1 MNRYINKLSLA
12 LHRLANYFER
22 LLLRPAILKCLT
34 RRVRSRFVKRFIL
47 KGWAQKLPYSLIKD
61 SLLSPR
67 AYSKPDSRVLVIGYI
82 PSGSD
87 GWILQFLFQ
96 DISKYA
102 SKAKLVQART
112 IQELQLIYY
121 SSEKAIIIS
130 MHHSFVPSLV
140 SSGLPPEDIVTFYTH
155 SRLGLDISALGGIRA
170 VLPMNSSEATAL
182 ALSNLAESKIRVF
195 PAGFDTDLFSLREEP
210 EISSRDIDI
219 IFVCRY
225 VNEENKH
232 YHRRKNYQLIIP
244 LAKEL
249 ASRGLKVCILGKDWA
264 GCGDQSLLES
274 IMISSIPHS
283 QYQEIYIRSKLL
295 LCPSLQEGGP
305 VSWLEGMACGC
316 LTLSNPTGFPLE
328 LRSGQLGSYLMT
340 LNATLD
346 DWVQEIFSILDMHK
360 SAEPVDMDA
369 RNQFLSAASFAE
381 LAKVLELIASE
392 PDKFKGSLA
401 WSIAAGLLANCLH
414 G

>member
-1 MNRYINKLSLA
+1 M
-12 LHRLANYFER
+12 LHRLANPFQR
-22 LLLRPAILKCLT
+22 LFLKQAILKCLPSQ
-34 RRVRSRFVKRFIL
+34 VQSSLVKRFIL
-47 KGWAQKLPYSLIKD
+47 KGWAQKLPSAFIKD
-61 SLLSPR
+61 VLLSPS
-67 AYSKPDSRVLVIGYI
+67 AYLKLDSRDLVIGYI
-82 PSGSD
+82 PTGSG
-87 GWILQFLFQ
+87 GWILQFLFE
-96 DISKYA
+96 DISRYA
-102 SKAKLVQART
+102 SKTKFVQART

-121 SSEKAIIIS
+121 SSEKAVIVS
-130 MHHSFVPSLV
+130 MHQSFVSSLV
-140 SSGLPPEDIVTFYTH
+140 CSGMPPEDIVTFYTH

-195 PAGFDTDLFSLREEP
+195 PAGFDTSLFSLRDEP
-210 EISSRDIDI
+210 KICSRDIDI
-219 IFVCRY
+219 LFVCRY

-249 ASRGLKVCILGKDWA
+249 ASRGLKVCILGKDW
-264 GCGDQSLLES
+264 GDCGDQSLLDS
-274 IMISSIPHS
+274 MMISIIPHS
-283 QYQEIYIRSKLL
+283 QYPEIYTRSKLL

-305 VSWLEGMACGC
+305 VSWLEAMACGC

-346 DWVQEIFSILDMHK
+346 DWVQEVCSILDMHK
-360 SAEPVDMDA
+360 SADPVDMDA
-369 RNQFLSAASFAE
+369 RNKFLSAASFAE

-392 PDKFKGSLA
+392 PAKFKGSLT
-401 WSIAAGLLANCLH
+401 WPIAVGLLANY
-414 G
+414 